1 MRTTLFI
8 TILLHWYAFSQKM
21 GTFDDHIGLEKVFKE
36 YIKAIDSKN
45 MDSIVKFFD
54 HTDCTFHFGENKPIV
69 INSKEELL
77 DLFSSWINSPKS
89 LYVRT
94 KLEEL
99 NVVPVWDDVDTKLC
113 TVDATYSRIGNGG
126 AALGRGRSLYH
137 FYREKYEYP
146 YRLLKKWK
154 EWKLYMISDLAIE
167 DRIEF
172 SD

>member
-1 MRTTLFI
+1 MRSLLLM
-8 TILLHWYAFSQKM
+8 TILLHWYAFSQTM
-21 GTFDDHIGLEKVFKE
+21 ETFDDYIGLEKVFKD

-69 INSKEELL
+69 INSKEELFN
-77 DLFSSWINSPKS
+77 LFSTWINSPKS
-89 LYVRT
+89 LFVST

-99 NVVPVWDDVDTKLC
+99 NVVPVWDDVNTKLC

-126 AALGRGRSLYH
+126 VVLGRGRSLYH
-137 FYREKYEYP
+137 FYREEHVYP
-146 YRLLKKWK
+146 HRLLKKWK

-167 DRIEF
+167 DGAEF

>member
-1 MRTTLFI
+1 M
-8 TILLHWYAFSQKM
+8 
-21 GTFDDHIGLEKVFKE
+21 
-36 YIKAIDSKN
+36 IK
-45 MDSIVKFFD
+45 
-54 HTDCTFHFGENKPIV
+54 
-69 INSKEELL
+69 SKEELL